1 MAIYNLELATFKQ
14 TFEVSEADKLAYGE
28 IYTPF
33 TLIRQMLDLFDPVV
47 FTQPQ
52 KRWLDIGAG
61 RGYFSMALFERLNQG
76 LTTALPD
83 ENKRKQHI
91 VEKMLFMVE
100 VKASNVTAL
109 REMFGARANIE
120 AGDFLGEE
128 GSTDVYL
135 YACDSYACD
144 SYDYIIGNPP
154 YNTNG
159 LKKVPTNSERNK
171 KNDGTT
177 AWMHFVRK
185 ALLLLRPTSGQL
197 ALIIPSIWLKP
208 DKAGMHTLMTSYKIE
223 KMHCLTNT
231 ETNTLFKGEAQTPTC
246 YFLLTKR
253 DTDHQI
259 GLYDTNQRRYV
270 SFSHQ
275 LDKPLPVFG
284 AAIVQKLQP
293 WLTKAGGALPVL
305 KTNMPPIKSKFTET
319 PYLPAYPYMNIK
331 SCILAG
337 LQPELYI
344 NFSDTPQAFHGVKKL
359 VLAHKMYGFPYYD
372 KQGTYGISNRDN
384 YVIIGKTDN
393 EFLQLEAFLSTKFAL
408 YIFEA
413 TRYRMKYLEKYAF
426 QLLPDITKLSGF
438 PAAANINDA
447 SVADYFGLDEA
458 DQQHIKSL
466 HRRDYKRF
474 FVLID

>member
-33 TLIRQMLDLFDPVV
+33 TLIQQMLDLFDPTV
-47 FTQPQ
+47 FTQPE

-76 LTTALPD
+76 LTMAWPD

-100 VKASNVTAL
+100 VKASNVSAL
-109 REMFGARANIE
+109 REMFGPQANIQ
-120 AGDFLGEE
+120 AGDFLLEE
-128 GSTDVYL
+128 GSTDV
-135 YACDSYACD
+135 D

-159 LKKVPTNSERNK
+159 LKKVPTNTARNK
-171 KNDGTT
+171 KKDGTT
-177 AWMHFVRK
+177 AWMHFVIK
-185 ALLLLRPTSGQL
+185 SLALLRPTTGQL

-208 DKAGMHTLMTSYKIE
+208 DKAGMHTLLTRYQIE

-231 ETNTLFKGEAQTPTC
+231 ETNTLFKGKAQTPTC

-253 DTDHQI
+253 DTDRQI
-259 GLYDTNQRRYV
+259 GLYDTYQQRYV

-275 LDKPLPVFG
+275 PGQPLPVFG

-293 WLTKAGGALPVL
+293 WISRAGGCTLPVL
-305 KTNMPPIKSKFTET
+305 KTNMPPIKSKFTEV
-319 PYLPAYPYMNIK
+319 PYLPSFPYMNIK
-331 SCILAG
+331 SCVLAG

-344 NFSDTPQAFHGVKKL
+344 NYSESPQAFQGVKKL

-384 YVIIGKTDN
+384 YVITGKTEA
-393 EFLQLEAFLSTKFAL
+393 EFLQLEAFFSTKFAL

-447 SVADYFGLDEA
+447 SVADFFGLDEA

-474 FVLID
+474 LC